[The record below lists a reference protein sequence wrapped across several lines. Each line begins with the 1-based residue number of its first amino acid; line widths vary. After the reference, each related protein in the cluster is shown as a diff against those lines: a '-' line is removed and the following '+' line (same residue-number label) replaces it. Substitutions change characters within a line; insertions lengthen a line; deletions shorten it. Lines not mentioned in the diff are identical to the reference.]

1 MQQANIKNMVILS
14 ILFTIVSSHNMY
26 AQMFLT
32 KDSITSNGETC
43 RIFTQNIKQKNSKT
57 KPITYLL
64 VEQRSDISLGCK
76 VYRLE
81 EGNKISMNDF
91 CVAAY
96 TKDES
101 QRMNY
106 NSILPYIS
114 MCQSGNRIILSFEC
128 DFIVMNPDK
137 MNEKIINTT
146 SLYGII
152 GESGIELKNFI
163 DKM

>member
-106 NSILPYIS
+106 NSI
-114 MCQSGNRIILSFEC
+114 
-128 DFIVMNPDK
+128 
-137 MNEKIINTT
+137 
-146 SLYGII
+146 
-152 GESGIELKNFI
+152 
-163 DKM
+163 

>member
-1 MQQANIKNMVILS
+1 MLNTSTKNIISLLALFIFVITQN
-14 ILFTIVSSHNMY
+14 IY

-32 KDSITSNGETC
+32 KDSITSNGEKC
-43 RIFTQNIKQKNSKT
+43 RIFTQNIKQKNNKT
-57 KPITYLL
+57 EPITYLL

-76 VYRLE
+76 VYRLDAN
-81 EGNKISMNDF
+81 NKISMNDF

-106 NSILPYIS
+106 NCILPYIS
-114 MCQSGNRIILSFEC
+114 ICQSGNRIILSFEC

-152 GESGIELKNFI
+152 GENGIELKRFI
-163 DKM
+163 GEM

>member
-1 MQQANIKNMVILS
+1 M
-14 ILFTIVSSHNMY
+14 
-26 AQMFLT
+26 
-32 KDSITSNGETC
+32 
-43 RIFTQNIKQKNSKT
+43 
-57 KPITYLL
+57 L